1 VTSPAE
7 FDYIIVG
14 GGSAGAIVANRLSA
28 DPKLRVLL
36 LEAGPADRD
45 SDWTVRMPAAMGINF
60 ERAKYNYLY
69 NSEPEPYLNGRQ
81 VFHPRGKILGGSSSI
96 NGMCYTRGNPN
107 DYERWVSE
115 GAAGW
120 SYADVLPYFKRLE
133 SFEGG
138 DDLYRGRSGPVKVR
152 NGPLSFSSYNTFL
165 AAGEQAG
172 YPRTA
177 DINGPQ
183 QEGFGLFDRNT
194 DDGIRASTSWAYL
207 RPVRGRKNLSI
218 ITEATADKVL
228 VEEGRA
234 RGVAYIQRGLRKEA
248 RARREVILSA
258 GAFNSPQILLRSGI
272 GPGEALRKAGIA
284 LVHEL
289 AGVGRNLQD
298 HLEFYLCW
306 TCPPAASLNPRLT
319 KLSKALIGLRWML
332 TRKGLGESNHDEAVA
347 FVRSEAALGYPD
359 TEMQFMP
366 FQTATGYVPQP
377 SPAGFS
383 IAICHQRPKSRGQ
396 VEIPSADPLAAPH
409 ITFNYLSTE
418 FDRQKAI
425 TCVRIARNIVA
436 QRAFDGVRGEELRPG
451 PDTTSDEAVLEFCRN
466 TGTSGF
472 HPSGTCRMGPKE
484 NAQSVVDS
492 DGRLQGVEGLRVID
506 ASVFPSVT
514 TGNTNVPV
522 MMVAEKLADAILGR
536 KLDPLKAP
544 FAGRLGNVQLSV
556 AKAQPAV

>member
-1 VTSPAE
+1 MTSPAD

-28 DPKLRVLL
+28 DPKVKVLL

-69 NSEPEPYLNGRQ
+69 NSEPEPYLGGRR

-115 GAAGW
+115 GAEGW
-120 SYADVLPYFKRLE
+120 SYSEVLPYFKKLE

-138 DDLYRGRSGPVKVR
+138 DDLYRGRTGPVKVR
-152 NGPLSFSSYNTFL
+152 NGPLSFSSYSTFL

-172 YPRTA
+172 YPRTP
-177 DINGPQ
+177 DINGYQ

-194 DDGIRASTSWAYL
+194 DNGIRASTSWAYL
-207 RPVRGRKNLSI
+207 RPVRARKNLAI
-218 ITEATADKVL
+218 VTGATADKVL
-228 VEEGRA
+228 AEEGRVM
-234 RGVAYIQRGLRKEA
+234 GVAYVQGGVRKEV

-272 GPGEALRKAGIA
+272 GAGETLRKAGIA
-284 LVHEL
+284 VAHDLP
-289 AGVGRNLQD
+289 GVGRNLQD

-306 TCPPAASLNPRLT
+306 TCPSGASLNPRLT
-319 KLSKALIGLRWML
+319 RFSKALIGLRWML
-332 TRKGLGESNHDEAVA
+332 TRKGLGESNHDEAVG
-347 FVRSEAALGYPD
+347 FVRSDPSLGYPD
-359 TEMQFMP
+359 VEMQFMP

-396 VEIPSADPLAAPH
+396 VEIPSADPFAAPA
-409 ITFNYLSTE
+409 ITFNYLSTD

-425 TCVRIARNIVA
+425 ACVRIARNIVA
-436 QRAFDGVRGEELRPG
+436 QKAFDGVRGDELKPG
-451 PDTTSDEAVLEFCRN
+451 PDASSDEAVLEFCRT

-472 HPSGTCRMGPKE
+472 HPSGTCRMGLAQDR
-484 NAQSVVDS
+484 NAVVS
-492 DGRLQGVEGLRVID
+492 ADGKVHGLKGLRVVD

-514 TGNTNVPV
+514 TGNTNAPT

-536 KLDPLKAP
+536 RLDPIDAP
-544 FAGRLGNVQLSV
+544 FAGRPDNV
-556 AKAQPAV
+556 